1 MVKPVKELLFAPVM
15 VKVNVSLPKP
25 PSMESPELIVVW
37 AAPVVATVAGA
48 VIVSSPAEPTIA
60 STLVVSDQ
68 TAYDDMYLILNNFL

>member
-1 MVKPVKELLFAPVM
+1 V
-15 VKVNVSLPKP
+15 
-25 PSMESPELIVVW
+25 I
-37 AAPVVATVAGA
+37 AAPVTASLTAA